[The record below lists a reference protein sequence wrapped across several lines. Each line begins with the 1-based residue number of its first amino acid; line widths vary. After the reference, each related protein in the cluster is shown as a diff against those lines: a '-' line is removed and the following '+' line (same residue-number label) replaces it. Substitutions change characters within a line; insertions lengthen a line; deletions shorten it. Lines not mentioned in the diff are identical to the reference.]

1 MLDGRKEPTFA
12 GRQPVTADSLIR
24 ATPPVEFSGQVDR
37 ANFMKSLSPLQMN
50 TLKSGLEKALGIQN
64 MDVQAIQAALTSNP
78 DVTPTFYYA
87 EYPNC
92 TNAMV
97 IMKLSVK

>member
-1 MLDGRKEPTFA
+1 MLDGKKEPTFA
-12 GRQPVTADSLIR
+12 GRQPVTADSLVR
-24 ATPPVEFSGQVDR
+24 ATPPVVFSGQVDR
-37 ANFMKSLSPLQMN
+37 ARFMQSLSPLQMN
-50 TLKSGLEKALGIQN
+50 TLKSGLEKALGKVDMS
-64 MDVQAIQAALTSNP
+64 MDDIKTALTSNS
-78 DVTPTFYYA
+78 DVTPKFYYA